1 MASTWSSLKT
11 SVTMGSFVLSDA
23 SFKYFTPSK
32 PSPWK
37 SKGLVLGL
45 KAPPL
50 RMSMPLAFKA
60 LASSIICSR
69 DSMEQGPAI
78 IIGLPPPTVTSLIF
92 TIFPLLI
99 SLIILCF
106 PQYLSH
112 QNYCNKTVAQ
122 AETPLPLRQF
132 HQTLLLHLIEEL
144 WLRPLLLSPF
154 LLL

>member
-11 SVTMGSFVLSDA
+11 SVTMGRFVLSDA
-23 SFKYFTPSK
+23 SFKYFTASK

-50 RMSMPLAFKA
+50 RMSMPLTFKA
-60 LASSIICSR
+60 FASSIICSR

-78 IIGLPPPTVTSLIF
+78 IIGLSPPTFTSLIF

-99 SLIILCF
+99 SIIILCF

-112 QNYCNKTVAQ
+112 QNYCNKLLVHW
-122 AETPLPLRQF
+122 ETPLPLRQF
-132 HQTLLLHLIEEL
+132 PQILLLHLIEEL
-144 WLRPLLLSPF
+144 WLHLLQESPCLLL
-154 LLL
+154 